1 MANWID
7 LNLGKT
13 PVELTESKVI
23 EALKSA
29 VEKRHQKRQ
38 SRQVKVRDARVERRK
53 RCECGSCTVCME
65 NARWE
70 AIFNAKFAD
79 PDYYKSRPIRGGS
92 SLDWM
97 RPAARQ
103 NPGRQAER

>member
-1 MANWID
+1 
-7 LNLGKT
+7 
-13 PVELTESKVI
+13 VELTDPKVI
-23 EALKSA
+23 DALKSA
-29 VEKRHQKRQ
+29 VERRRETRR
-38 SRQVKVRDARVERRK
+38 SRQVKPAGPSVERRK
-53 RCECGSCTVCME
+53 RCECGGCTACLD

-97 RPAARQ
+97 RPASRHGS
-103 NPGRQAER
+103 NRTVEN

>member
-1 MANWID
+1 
-7 LNLGKT
+7 
-13 PVELTESKVI
+13 VELTDPKVI
-23 EALKSA
+23 DALKSA
-29 VEKRHQKRQ
+29 VERRRQ
-38 SRQVKVRDARVERRK
+38 TRRSRQVKSAASSPERRK
-53 RCECGSCTVCME
+53 RCECGSCTVCLD

-97 RPAARQ
+97 RPASRQ
-103 NPGRQAER
+103 GSSRTVEN